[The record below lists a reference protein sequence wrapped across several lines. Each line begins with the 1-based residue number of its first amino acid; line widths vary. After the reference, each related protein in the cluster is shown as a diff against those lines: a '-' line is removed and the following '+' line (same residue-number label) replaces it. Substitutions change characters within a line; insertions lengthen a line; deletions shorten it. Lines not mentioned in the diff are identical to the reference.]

1 LNVGRRQSSVSAG
14 GEVEFDGQV
23 VKSGDGTNA
32 DRGERKGYGVLILME
47 FEDIVDAA
55 EMGESPDG
63 RLAVVAKRF
72 DDAIVADAV
81 GLVGLAGK
89 PYITY
94 IPPPRWA
101 SK

>member
-1 LNVGRRQSSVSAG
+1 M
-14 GEVEFDGQV
+14 

-32 DRGERKGYGVLILME
+32 DRGERKGDGVVVLMK

-55 EMGESPDG
+55 KMGENPDG

-81 GLVGLAGK
+81 GLSIILCK
-89 PYITY
+89 PLLFG
-94 IPPPRWA
+94 
-101 SK
+101 

>member
-1 LNVGRRQSSVSAG
+1 MGRTHSGVNAG
-14 GEVEFDGQV
+14 GEVEFDVQV
-23 VKSGDGTNA
+23 VKSGHGPNA
-32 DRGERKGYGVLILME
+32 DRGERKGDDVVVLME
-47 FEDIVDAA
+47 FEDLVDAA
-55 EMGESPDG
+55 KMGENPDG